1 MDSYVSKCSK
11 LSYKLLQPIDILH
24 YVTSAILLCT
34 KNSQRCVCSPI
45 QVSSSNEKLSE
56 VTTAVV
62 EVLQDSCGECVSE
75 IVIDSQF
82 FACYP
87 ESPSHVT
94 YRARLEA
101 TSERESGSL
110 ISLIEEW
117 VRGGASVIVT
127 GVLMTVDPDCSV
139 AISSL
144 SEGECSPNV
153 AGDKKSD
160 DGGNTAA
167 IITGAVVALFVIA
180 LIVAV
185 VVIVFL
191 VLKNRRR
198 ELLSSKSDTKFVYFY
213 VMVCFSIL
221 FPLNRDTAVEMSAVT
236 LGSNKAYWKVKA
248 AEKADEY
255 EATGIPS
262 SPPPLP
268 PAPPAAVDQSGETA
282 YDFIPG
288 DQ

>member
-45 QVSSSNEKLSE
+45 QVSLSNEKLSE
-56 VTTAVV
+56 VTAAIV
-62 EVLQDSCGECVSE
+62 EVLQASCGECVSE

-87 ESPSHVT
+87 ESLSHVT
-94 YRARLEA
+94 YRARLES
-101 TSERESGSL
+101 TSKRESGSL

-144 SEGECSPNV
+144 SEGECFPNV
-153 AGDKKSD
+153 AGDKNSD
-160 DGGNTAA
+160 DGGNNIA
-167 IITGAVVALFVIA
+167 IITGAVVAIV
-180 LIVAV
+180 LIIVTIV
-185 VVIVFL
+185 VML
-191 VLKNRRR
+191 
-198 ELLSSKSDTKFVYFY
+198 
-213 VMVCFSIL
+213 
-221 FPLNRDTAVEMSAVT
+221 
-236 LGSNKAYWKVKA
+236 
-248 AEKADEY
+248 
-255 EATGIPS
+255 
-262 SPPPLP
+262 
-268 PAPPAAVDQSGETA
+268 
-282 YDFIPG
+282 
-288 DQ
+288 